1 MKLCFVEQLDKGIPQ
16 NLGKNQCF
24 STGSFQEAIR
34 SVVVFR
40 ASPKERVEA
49 TRLSKSSIDDT
60 ETMMRASPLSVA
72 PSL

>member
-16 NLGKNQCF
+16 NVGKNQCF

-34 SVVVFR
+34 AVVVFR
-40 ASPKERVEA
+40 VSPKERAEE
-49 TRLSKSSIDDT
+49 TGLSKSSIDDT
-60 ETMMRASPLSVA
+60 ETMMKAPPFPAV